1 MYWNNIIYY
10 ITTYVRMHLSFLFPG
25 KKADVSVTFRPDHP
39 SELFA
44 DVARIELFGKQE
56 GYVLQ
61 LKGAAK
67 TKIMY
72 VTGGDEISPRVESL
86 TVTPIIEELG
96 KSSSIFVN
104 ISSGIC
110 K

>member
-1 MYWNNIIYY
+1 MDI
-10 ITTYVRMHLSFLFPG
+10 
-25 KKADVSVTFRPDHP
+25 AVTFRPDHP

-72 VTGGDEISPRVESL
+72 LRGGDEITPRVESL
-86 TVTPIIEELG
+86 NITPEIEEFG
-96 KSSSIFVN
+96 KSKSGRGWPRN
-104 ISSGIC
+104 INKTIRVGEGTEEGKGS
-110 K
+110 